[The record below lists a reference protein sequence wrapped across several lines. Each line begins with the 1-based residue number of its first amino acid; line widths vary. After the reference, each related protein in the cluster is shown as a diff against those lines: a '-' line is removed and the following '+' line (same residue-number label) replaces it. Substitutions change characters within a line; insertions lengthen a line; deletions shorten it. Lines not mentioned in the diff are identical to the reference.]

1 MAVVPGAGLNVRA
14 VYIKKNLTNKRRTP
28 EAVGQVSL
36 QTLKGSQYKEVLD
49 PAINSV
55 SFGQILK
62 QDSAQL
68 PHWLQRKL
76 TSSHHLLSCV
86 PRGSVLLFWSK
97 AASLDSWTYC
107 FVVPV
112 RNQDWHTDEGWGKAV
127 TGCVPPK
134 TAHSLIMKK
143 ASINTFLGQWLQR
156 SSFALLPNHYLSTP
170 PELPCAVYRSDLWSV
185 LWVANAKAL
194 QTHLGENKAL

>member
-14 VYIKKNLTNKRRTP
+14 VYIKKNLTNKRTP

-68 PHWLQRKL
+68 PH
-76 TSSHHLLSCV
+76 
-86 PRGSVLLFWSK
+86 
-97 AASLDSWTYC
+97 
-107 FVVPV
+107 
-112 RNQDWHTDEGWGKAV
+112 
-127 TGCVPPK
+127 
-134 TAHSLIMKK
+134 
-143 ASINTFLGQWLQR
+143 
-156 SSFALLPNHYLSTP
+156 
-170 PELPCAVYRSDLWSV
+170 
-185 LWVANAKAL
+185 
-194 QTHLGENKAL
+194 